1 MSNISAVTKVMQHH
15 LEQLGYPSDNV
26 QWSLSYCQGDGAS
39 FTGKLDLAKLGARL
53 LPGVHASIWESC
65 TVGLEI
71 TRGRDRYVHEN
82 STSLSESSE
91 TVDSGS
97 PDEYGGIAQK
107 VAFRKLVDILETEIV
122 QVGAELGRLGYKVL
136 ESYFRPD
143 REGGSESVWCFRTEN
158 FQVEVFKIEDEYCNP
173 LDFSDENFSE
183 TVAEL
188 TSGEWEI
195 CGSKVVISML
205 DEDGDPISDL
215 AEKLCFGHYYKKS
228 DPVFG
233 SRFAMRELVSEAIQ
247 EARVNFAKI
256 SRPRLKQAA

>member
-26 QWSLSYCQGDGAS
+26 QWSLGYCQGDGAS

-53 LPGVHASIWESC
+53 LPGVHPNIWESC
-65 TVGLEI
+65 TAELQI
-71 TRGRDRYVHEN
+71 TRGRDRYVHER
-82 STSLSESSE
+82 STSLSESVE
-91 TVDSGS
+91 TVDSGA

-107 VAFRKLVDILETEIV
+107 VAFRKLVAILETEIV
-122 QVGAELGRLGYKVL
+122 QVGAELGRLGYSVL

-158 FQVEVFKIEDEYCNP
+158 FQVEVFKIEDTDCNP
-173 LDFSDENFSE
+173 LDMSDEFFSE

-195 CGSKVVISML
+195 CGSKVVVSML

-215 AEKLCFGHYYKKS
+215 AEKYCSGHYYKKT

-233 SRFAMRELVSEAIQ
+233 NRSTMRELVHEAIQ

-256 SRPRLKQAA
+256 CRPRLKTAA

>member
-1 MSNISAVTKVMQHH
+1 MKHH

-26 QWSLSYCQGDGAS
+26 QWSLGYCQGDGAS

-53 LPGVHASIWESC
+53 LPGVHPSVWEAC
-65 TVGLEI
+65 TVELEI
-71 TRGRDRYVHEN
+71 TRGKDRYVHEN
-82 STSLSESSE
+82 STSLSESAE
-91 TVDSGS
+91 TVDSGA

-107 VAFRKLVDILETEIV
+107 VAFRKLVSILETEIV
-122 QVGAELGRLGYKVL
+122 QVGAELGRLGYQVL
-136 ESYFRPD
+136 ETYYRPD
-143 REGGSESVWCFRTEN
+143 REGGSESVWCSRTEN
-158 FQVEVFKIEDEYCNP
+158 FQVEVFKVEDTDYSPLDMCDEY
-173 LDFSDENFSE
+173 FSE

-205 DEDGDPISDL
+205 DEDGDPIFDL
-215 AEKLCFGHYYKKS
+215 AETYCHGHYFKTA

-233 SRFAMRELVSEAIQ
+233 SRLAMRELVSEAIQ
-247 EARVNFAKI
+247 EARVNYEKI